1 MDVVFM
7 SELIDGQRVA
17 DGRLPQ
23 HIPDVSHFHEKTQLP
38 ATPLTVG
45 TNLSNPINVI
55 DGRFYGTLCCHSASP
70 TDKLKQRDMQN
81 LRSVAQLVA
90 RKMDRSPLQLMS
102 LALQTKT

>member
-23 HIPDVSHFHEKTQLP
+23 HIPDVSHFHDQTQLP

-70 TDKLKQRDMQN
+70 TDKLKQQDMQN